1 MLDCSCRK
9 VKKETKHVTSDIL
22 SDLGYMY
29 GSDCDYTRFELPQ
42 FPEYEVPP
50 VLPLPHILDARAQLL
65 EAGRLV
71 EEMHF
76 PAKCGSIFQL
86 ADLDDPEMFC
96 FGTLQPMLFS
106 LTTVLEA
113 PLYEQMPEE
122 LKPEETVT
130 EDGRHKVRAVRGGPD
145 DEDYGEG
152 AYYWEFGNEYESESE
167 DEYTLKIR
175 RLEQEEEERELW
187 KRVK

>member
-1 MLDCSCRK
+1 
-9 VKKETKHVTSDIL
+9 
-22 SDLGYMY
+22 
-29 GSDCDYTRFELPQ
+29 
-42 FPEYEVPP
+42 
-50 VLPLPHILDARAQLL
+50 
-65 EAGRLV
+65 
-71 EEMHF
+71 
-76 PAKCGSIFQL
+76 
-86 ADLDDPEMFC
+86 MFC
-96 FGTLQPMLFS
+96 FGTFQPMFFS

-167 DEYTLKIR
+167 DEYTLEIR
-175 RLEQEEEERELW
+175 RLEQVEEERKLW